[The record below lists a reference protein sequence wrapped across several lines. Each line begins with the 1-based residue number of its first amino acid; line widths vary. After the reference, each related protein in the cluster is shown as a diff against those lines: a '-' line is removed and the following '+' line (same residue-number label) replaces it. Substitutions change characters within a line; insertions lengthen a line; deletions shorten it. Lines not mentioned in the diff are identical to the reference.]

1 MILIFLQLRVSQGE
15 TVEECVERLKE
26 EREQS
31 KRIPLSK
38 KNRKVSLS
46 FLSNDQVRAKVVEEI
61 ITTERDYVHHL
72 KDVCEVSLK
81 PKARDDP

>member
-81 PKARDDP
+81 P